1 MQVIAYMAQS
11 LDGYIAGPNGELDWL
26 DDITVTTL
34 PVILGQGISLFER
47 PGGKRKLQLDRSEVL
62 LNQLVKSRYLLG

>member
-11 LDGYIAGPNGELDWL
+11 LDGYIAGPNDELDWL
-26 DDITVTTL
+26 DDITVATL

-47 PGGKRKLQLDRSEVL
+47 PGDKRKLQLDRSEVL